1 MGFVGRVE
9 LSATVKSRGYVD
21 GRGYTGA
28 IDCFNGSW
36 HTIPLRQFDLT
47 QREKLSD
54 SNLLR

>member
-1 MGFVGRVE
+1 MGFIGRE
-9 LSATVKSRGYVD
+9 EFSATVKSRGFVN
-21 GRGYTGA
+21 GRGCTGA

-36 HTIPLRQFDLT
+36 QTIPLLQFDLT